1 MVMGTVHGMASLVV
15 IFRTGFAVRGPTILH
30 SWVEPARLA
39 IMFQS
44 SNRAIILD

>member
-1 MVMGTVHGMASLVV
+1 MANLVA
-15 IFRTGFAVRGPTILH
+15 IFRTGFAVRGRTIFDSRL
-30 SWVEPARLA
+30 EPARLA